1 MRELPAVGEVHVWLR
16 APVNEGVREAASEA
30 GASNR
35 RSQEDLINVLAG
47 YTGTP
52 PGEMTFLRGENGKP
66 WLPGGPCFNL
76 SHSAGA
82 TAIAVS
88 LQEVGIDIEHPKR
101 EVSVSGLASK
111 FFDESEC
118 RLIASLPAV
127 NQSREF
133 LKHWVRKEAMTKLGG
148 EGIFRALRF
157 ALVVAGGKGNYRG
170 RQVVLYPVGNEVGML
185 GALAVWEPVRVKVF
199 VIPPKSASIA

>member
-1 MRELPAVGEVHVWLR
+1 MRELPAAGEVHVWLR
-16 APVNEGVREAASEA
+16 GPEKEGVREVASEA

-35 RSQEDLINVLAG
+35 RSQEDLINVLAD
-47 YTGTP
+47 YTGMP
-52 PGEMTFLRGENGKP
+52 PGKLTFQRGEMGKP
-66 WLPGGPCFNL
+66 WLAGGPCFNL

-88 LQEVGIDIEHPKR
+88 RQEVGIDIEHPKR
-101 EVSVSGLASK
+101 EVSVAGLASK

-118 RLIASLPAV
+118 RLLASLPEPD
-127 NQSREF
+127 QSREF

-157 ALVVAGGKGNYRG
+157 ARVVSGEEGHYRG
-170 RQVVLYPVGNEVGML
+170 KRVALHPVATEVGML